1 MKLTRP
7 PRRQHPE
14 TIVALIDVVFFL
26 LVFFMLIGRLDAS
39 APFAVLPPV
48 GVTGIDLPAGGI
60 TVSISPDG
68 ALALDGIAIEREAL
82 ANAITDRLVRTPE
95 MLIRVNAD
103 KTTALSHVLPIVSAL
118 EQLGAKDVALIVTP
132 SPP

>member
-1 MKLTRP
+1 MKLRRP
-7 PRRQHPE
+7 PHRQHPE

-26 LVFFMLIGRLDAS
+26 LIFFMLIGRLDAS

-48 GVTGIDLPAGGI
+48 GVTGTDLPAGGI

-68 ALALDGIAIEREAL
+68 ALALDGIAIERDAL
-82 ANAITDRLVRTPE
+82 AIAITDRLVRTPE

>member
-1 MKLTRP
+1 MRLNR
-7 PRRQHPE
+7 RQQRQHPE

-26 LVFFMLIGRLDAS
+26 LIFFMLIGRLDAS
-39 APFAVLPPV
+39 APFAVVPPV
-48 GVTGIDLPAGGI
+48 GVTGTDLPAGGM
-60 TVSISPDG
+60 TLSISADG
-68 ALALDGIAIEREAL
+68 ALALDGV
-82 ANAITDRLVRTPE
+82 AITRDALGGAVTARLALTPD

-103 KTTALSHVLPIVSAL
+103 KSTQLSHVLPVVSAL

>member
-7 PRRQHPE
+7 ARRQHPE

-26 LVFFMLIGRLDAS
+26 LIFFMLIGRLDAS
-39 APFAVLPPV
+39 APFAVVPPV
-48 GVTGIDLPAGGI
+48 GVTGTDLPAGGL
-60 TVSISPDG
+60 TLSISADG
-68 ALALDGIAIEREAL
+68 ALALDGIAIARDAL
-82 ANAITDRLVRTPE
+82 GSAITARLALTPD

-103 KTTALSHVLPIVSAL
+103 KTTQLSHVLPIVSAL

>member
-7 PRRQHPE
+7 ARRQHPE

-39 APFAVLPPV
+39 APFAIVPPV
-48 GVTGIDLPAGGI
+48 GVTGTDLPAGGM
-60 TVSISPDG
+60 TLSISMDG
-68 ALALDGIAIEREAL
+68 ALALDGVAISREGL
-82 ANAITDRLVRTPE
+82 ANAITTQLALTPD

-103 KTTALSHVLPIVSAL
+103 KTTQLSHVLPIVSAL

-132 SPP
+132 VSP

>member
-1 MKLTRP
+1 MKLSRP
-7 PRRQHPE
+7 ARRQHPE

-26 LVFFMLIGRLDAS
+26 LIFFMLIGRLDAS
-39 APFAVLPPV
+39 APFAIVPPV
-48 GVTGIDLPAGGI
+48 GVTGTDLPAGGM
-60 TVSISPDG
+60 TLSISADG
-68 ALALDGIAIEREAL
+68 ALALDGIAITRDAL
-82 ANAITDRLVRTPE
+82 GSAITARLALTPD

-103 KTTALSHVLPIVSAL
+103 KTTRLSHVLPIVSAL

>member
-1 MKLTRP
+1 MRLTRP

-39 APFAVLPPV
+39 APFAIVPPV
-48 GVTGIDLPAGGI
+48 GTTGTDLPAGGI
-60 TVSISPDG
+60 TVSISTDG
-68 ALALDGIAIEREAL
+68 ALALDGVAMDRDAL
-82 ANAITDRLVRTPE
+82 AVAIADRLVRSPDV
-95 MLIRVNAD
+95 LIRVNAD
-103 KTTALSHVLPIVSAL
+103 KTTQLSHVLPIVSAL

-132 SPP
+132 SGP

>member
-39 APFAVLPPV
+39 APFAVIPPV
-48 GVTGIDLPAGGI
+48 GVTGTDLPAGGI
-60 TVSISPDG
+60 TLSISADG
-68 ALALDGIAIEREAL
+68 TLALDGTAITTEAL
-82 ANAITDRLVRTPE
+82 ASAITDRLARTPD

-103 KTTALSHVLPIVSAL
+103 KATQLSHVLPIVSAL
-118 EQLGAKDVALIVTP
+118 EQLGAKDVALVVTP
-132 SPP
+132 SPL

>member
-1 MKLTRP
+1 MKLRRP
-7 PRRQHPE
+7 PHRQHPE

-26 LVFFMLIGRLDAS
+26 LIFFMLIGRLDAS

-48 GVTGIDLPAGGI
+48 GVTGTDLPAGGI

-68 ALALDGIAIEREAL
+68 VLALDGIAIERDAL
-82 ANAITDRLVRTPE
+82 AIAITNRLVRTPE

>member
-1 MKLTRP
+1 MKLRRP
-7 PRRQHPE
+7 PHRQQPE

-26 LVFFMLIGRLDAS
+26 LIFFMLIGRLDAS

-48 GVTGIDLPAGGI
+48 GVTGTDLPAGGI

-68 ALALDGIAIEREAL
+68 ALALDGIAIERDAL
-82 ANAITDRLVRTPE
+82 AIAITNRLVRTPE

>member
-1 MKLTRP
+1 MRLTRP

-39 APFAVLPPV
+39 APFTVLPPV
-48 GVTGIDLPAGGI
+48 GVTGTDLPAGGI
-60 TVSISPDG
+60 TLSVSADG
-68 ALALDGIAIEREAL
+68 ALALDGVAIKRDAL
-82 ANAITDRLVRTPE
+82 GVAISTRLATSPE

-118 EQLGAKDVALIVTP
+118 EELGAKDVALIVTTRAP
-132 SPP
+132 

>member
-7 PRRQHPE
+7 ARRQHPE

-39 APFAVLPPV
+39 APFAVIPPV
-48 GVTGIDLPAGGI
+48 GVTGTDLPAGGI
-60 TVSISPDG
+60 TVSISSDG
-68 ALALDGIAIEREAL
+68 ALALDGIAMDRDSL
-82 ANAITDRLVRTPE
+82 AIAITDRLVRSPE
-95 MLIRVNAD
+95 LLIRVNAD
-103 KTTALSHVLPIVSAL
+103 KTTQLSHVLPIVSAL
-118 EQLGAKDVALIVTP
+118 EELGAKDVALIVTP